1 MARWFT
7 WAPPITFK
15 GRKFKG
21 LRGFAGKPFHPPL
34 TDFPITA
41 YVIAATFDLISYLS
55 DTGYVMSQ
63 NPERAADFFRAAT
76 FVLIYGGI
84 VSLAASLTGFWD
96 WLKSTPRHSQV
107 WRTANSHMVIM
118 GASSVVVAID
128 ILMRLSYWGDTNY
141 TQVTVLVLSLV
152 AAALVTWGGF
162 YGGSLVFDYGFNV
175 ENATDI
181 PEYHASEYDRSPAEK
196 EHVES

>member
-41 YVIAATFDLISYLS
+41 YIMAATFDLISYVS
-55 DTGYVMSQ
+55 DAGYIGSV
-63 NPERAADFFRAAT
+63 NPARATDFFRAAT
-76 FVLIYGGI
+76 FVLIYGAI
-84 VSLAASLTGFWD
+84 VSLATSLTGFWD
-96 WLKSTPRHSQV
+96 WLKSTPNHSQV
-107 WRTANSHMVIM
+107 WRTANTHMLIM
-118 GASSVVVAID
+118 GTTTVIVVIN
-128 ILMRLSYWGDTNY
+128 ILLRLSYWSDNY
-141 TQVTVLVLSLV
+141 TELTVLMLSLV
-152 AAALVTWGGF
+152 AAALVSWGSF

-175 ENATDI
+175 ENATDL
-181 PEYHASEYDRSPAEK
+181 PEYHESEHDRSPADK
-196 EHVES
+196 GHVES

>member
-41 YVIAATFDLISYLS
+41 YIMAATFDLISFLS
-55 DTGYVMSQ
+55 YEGLLL
-63 NPERAADFFRAAT
+63 PENLPRADNFFRAGT
-76 FVLIYGGI
+76 YVLIYGGI
-84 VSLAASLTGFWD
+84 VSLGTSLTGFWD
-96 WLKSTPRHSQV
+96 WLKSTPKHSQV
-107 WRTANSHMVIM
+107 WRTANTHMLVMGTTTVI
-118 GASSVVVAID
+118 VAVD
-128 ILMRLSYWGDTNY
+128 IVLRIAYWGPDNY
-141 TQVTVLVLSLV
+141 TELGVLILSLI
-152 AAALVTWGGF
+152 AAGLVSWGSF

-175 ENATDI
+175 ENATDL
-181 PEYHASEYDRSPAEK
+181 PEYHASDHDRGPAEK
-196 EHVES
+196 GHVES

>member
-41 YVIAATFDLISYLS
+41 YIIAATFDLISYAS
-55 DTGYVMSQ
+55 DSGLVIGE
-63 NPERAADFFRAAT
+63 NAGRATDFFRAAT
-76 FVLIYGGI
+76 FVLIYGAI
-84 VSLAASLTGFWD
+84 VSLGASLTGFWD
-96 WLKSTPRHSQV
+96 WLKSTPKHSQV
-107 WRTANSHMVIM
+107 WRTANTHMLIM
-118 GASSVVVAID
+118 STTTVVVAVNIVT
-128 ILMRLSYWGDTNY
+128 RLGYWGPGTH
-141 TQVTVLVLSLV
+141 TEFGVLVLSLI
-152 AAALVTWGGF
+152 AAALVSWGSF

-175 ENATDI
+175 ENATDL
-181 PEYHASEYDRSPAEK
+181 PEYHPSEHDRSPAEK
-196 EHVES
+196 GHVEG